1 MTENFDVTGMSCAAC
16 SAHVEKSVGAVAGVR
31 SVAVNLLQ
39 NSMKVD
45 FDESKT
51 NTAEIIAAV
60 ESGGYGASVK
70 GEAKAEQKPA
80 ESEQKSMKRRII
92 VSVVF
97 LIPLMYISMG
107 HMFGLPFLSVF
118 DKTENAAAFAFT
130 QFLLTLP
137 IIGVNIKYFVN
148 GFKSLFH
155 RAPNMDSLI
164 AIGSGASEIY
174 GIAAIYIIAHA
185 LGTGDHAAAHEMMM
199 NLYFESAAMIL
210 TLITLGKYLESRAK
224 GRTSDAIEKLVKLMP
239 DTAVVER
246 GGREET
252 VKVGDIRPGEVI
264 IVKAGSAIP
273 LDGIIR
279 EGTAAIDE
287 SAITG
292 ESIPVEKTAGDSV
305 TGATVSKSGFMKIEV
320 TRTGSDTTLA
330 KIISLVE
337 EASSSKAP
345 IARLADTIA
354 GVFVPVVIGIALL
367 AFVIW
372 MICGAEFSFALNMGI
387 SVLVISCP
395 CALGLATPTAIMVGT
410 GRGANYGILVKSA
423 EALETLH
430 NVDTVV
436 FDKTGTIT
444 EGRPAVTDVI
454 AADGVSEAEL
464 LTFAGAVE
472 AKSEHPLSVAI
483 SERCAGMSLP
493 EVTDFKQIAGRGLS
507 GTIDGA
513 EILAGNA
520 KLMRDNGIAFYED
533 DSLASEGKTQ
543 LYFARGGRYLGTI
556 AVADEIKENSAAA
569 IAELDKM
576 SIRSVMI
583 TGDNETTARAVA
595 KRAGI
600 SEVIAGVLPADKDRH
615 IREIQNQGSCAAMV
629 GDGINDAPALMRADV
644 GVAIGAGTDIAIES
658 ADIVLMHNDI
668 ADVPRAIKL
677 SRAVIKNIKENLFWA
692 FFYNVCGIPIA
703 AGVLFPAFGL
713 KLNPMIG
720 ALAMSFSSVFV
731 VSNALRLRFF
741 DPDKAKHLRTG
752 ARKKAPAPC
761 PEGSCPIAAAAEKV
775 SENINVKENKTMKKT
790 IKINGMMC
798 SHCTGRVS
806 DALNAIDGVTAEVSL
821 DNGGQ
826 AIVEAAAG
834 VTDDMLKKAV
844 SDAGYEVTGIE

>member
-16 SAHVEKSVGAVAGVR
+16 SAHVEKSVGAVAGVKT
-31 SVAVNLLQ
+31 VAVNLLQ
-39 NSMKVD
+39 NSMKVE
-45 FDESKT
+45 FDETKT
-51 NTAEIIAAV
+51 SVGEIIAAV

-70 GEAKAEQKPA
+70 GEKKGENTGGEKPA
-80 ESEQKSMKRRII
+80 DAERKSMKRRII
-92 VSVVF
+92 VSVIF
-97 LIPLMYISMG
+97 LVPLMYISMG
-107 HMFGLPFLSVF
+107 HMFGAPFLSVF
-118 DKTENAAAFAFT
+118 EKTENAVAFAFT

-148 GFKSLFH
+148 GFRSLFH

-174 GIAAIYIIAHA
+174 GIVVIYIMAHA
-185 LGTGDHAAAHEMMM
+185 LGTGDTATVHEMMM
-199 NLYFESAAMIL
+199 NLYFEGAATIL
-210 TLITLGKYLESRAK
+210 TLITLGKFLEARAK

-246 GGREET
+246 GGEEQI
-252 VKVGDIRPGEVI
+252 VKVDEIHPGEII

-273 LDGIIR
+273 LDGVIR

-292 ESIPVEKTAGDSV
+292 ESIPAEKSVGDSV
-305 TGATVSKSGFMKIEV
+305 TGATVSKSGFIRVEV

-345 IARLADTIA
+345 IARLADKIA
-354 GVFVPVVIGIALL
+354 GIFVPTVISIALVT
-367 AFVIW
+367 FIVW
-372 MICGAEFSFALNMGI
+372 MIAGAGFSFALNMAI

-444 EGRPAVTDVI
+444 NGRPVVTDI
-454 AADGVSEAEL
+454 ISAKGCTEHEL
-464 LTFAGAVE
+464 LTYAGAVE
-472 AKSEHPLSVAI
+472 SRSEHPLSIAI
-483 SERCAGMSLP
+483 TERCGGMSLP
-493 EVTDFKQIAGRGLS
+493 AAEEFLQIPGRGLS
-507 GTIDGA
+507 A
-513 EILAGNA
+513 EVGGETVLAGNA
-520 KLMRDNGIAFYED
+520 KLMRDNGIAFEED
-533 DSLASEGKTQ
+533 GALAAEGKTQ
-543 LYFARGGRYLGTI
+543 LYFAKGGKYLGTI

-569 IAELDKM
+569 IAELERM
-576 SIRSVMI
+576 NVRSVMI
-583 TGDNETTARAVA
+583 TGDNETTAKAVA

-600 SEVIAGVLPADKDRH
+600 HTVIAGVLPADKDRH
-615 IREIQNQGSCAAMV
+615 VREIQQSGSCAAMV

-692 FFYNVCGIPIA
+692 FFYNACGIPIA
-703 AGVLFPAFGL
+703 AGVLYPVFGL
-713 KLNPMIG
+713 RLNPMIA

-741 DPDKAKHLRTG
+741 DPDKAAKPAAGGPKKPKHAVT
-752 ARKKAPAPC
+752 APVCPVADNIKAK
-761 PEGSCPIAAAAEKV
+761 EK
-775 SENINVKENKTMKKT
+775 MKMTKT

-806 DALNAIDGVTAEVSL
+806 DALNAIDGVKAEVSL

-826 AIVEAAAG
+826 AIVEAAEG
-834 VTDDMLKKAV
+834 VTDEMLTKAV
-844 SDAGYEVTGIE
+844 TDAGYEVTGIELN

>member
-1 MTENFDVTGMSCAAC
+1 MTEYFDVTGMSCAAC
-16 SAHVEKSVGAVAGVR
+16 SAHVEKSVRAVDGVR
-31 SVAVNLLQ
+31 EASVNLLQ

-45 FDESKT
+45 FDETKT
-51 NTAEIIAAV
+51 DTDAIIAAV
-60 ESGGYGASVK
+60 KGGGYGASVK
-70 GEAKAEQKPA
+70 GAAKTEAKPEDGGRR
-80 ESEQKSMKRRII
+80 SMKLRII
-92 VSVVF
+92 VSAAF

-118 DKTENAAAFAFT
+118 DRTENAAAFAFT

-137 IIGVNIKYFVN
+137 IIGVNIKYFTN
-148 GFKSLFH
+148 GFRSLF
-155 RAPNMDSLI
+155 RGAPNMDSLI
-164 AIGSGASEIY
+164 AIGSAASEIY

-185 LGTGDHAAAHEMMM
+185 LGTGDHELVHDMMM

-210 TLITLGKYLESRAK
+210 TLITLGKYLETRAK
-224 GRTSDAIEKLVKLMP
+224 GKTSDAIEKLVRLMP
-239 DTAVVER
+239 DTATVLR
-246 GGREET
+246 GGVET
-252 VKVGDIRPGEVI
+252 EVKTDEIRPGETV

-273 LDGIIR
+273 LDGIVT
-279 EGTAAIDE
+279 EGRAAVDE

-292 ESIPVEKTAGDSV
+292 ESIPAEKSAGDSV
-305 TGATVSKSGFMKIEV
+305 TGATVSKSGYMKIEV

-345 IARLADTIA
+345 IARLADKIA
-354 GVFVPVVIGIALL
+354 GVFVPIVIGIAAA
-367 AFVIW
+367 AFIVW
-372 MICGAEFSFALNMGI
+372 MIAGAQFSFALNMAI

-430 NVDTVV
+430 NVDTAV

-444 EGRPAVTDVI
+444 AGKPAVTDI
-454 AADGVSEAEL
+454 IPNGVSETEL
-464 LTFAGAVE
+464 LTYAGAIE
-472 AKSEHPLSVAI
+472 AKSEHPLSIAI
-483 SERCAGMSLP
+483 SERCGGMSLP
-493 EVTDFKQIAGRGLS
+493 EAEDFVQLEGRGLRC
-507 GTIDGA
+507 TADGE

-520 KLMRDNGIAFYED
+520 ELMRDSGISFSESGAL
-533 DSLASEGKTQ
+533 SAEGKTQ
-543 LYFARGGRYLGTI
+543 LYFARGGRFIGTI
-556 AVADEIKENSAAA
+556 AVADEIKENSANA
-569 IAELDKM
+569 IEELKSMD
-576 SIRSVMI
+576 IRAIMI
-583 TGDNETTARAVA
+583 TGDNEVTARAVA

-600 SEVIAGVLPADKDRH
+600 EEVIAGVMPADKDRH
-615 IREIQNQGSCAAMV
+615 IRMIQSQGSCAAMV

-644 GVAIGAGTDIAIES
+644 GIAIGAGTDIAIES

-668 ADVPRAIKL
+668 ADVPRAVKL

-731 VSNALRLRFF
+731 VSNALRLRMF
-741 DPDKAKHLRTG
+741 DPDKKQRHGRGRGRKT
-752 ARKKAPAPC
+752 ARPV
-761 PEGSCPIAAAAEKV
+761 ENI
-775 SENINVKENKTMKKT
+775 SENINEKEIKTMKRT
-790 IKINGMMC
+790 ISINGMMC

-806 DALNAIDGVTAEVSL
+806 EALNAIDGVSAEVTL
-821 DNGGQ
+821 DNGGM
-826 AIVEAAAG
+826 AVVEAGTG

-844 SDAGYEVTGIE
+844 TDAGYEVTGIE

>member
-1 MTENFDVTGMSCAAC
+1 MTEYFDVTGMSCAAC
-16 SAHVEKSVGAVAGVR
+16 SAHVEKSVRAVDGVR
-31 SVAVNLLQ
+31 EASVNLLQ

-45 FDESKT
+45 FDETKT
-51 NTAEIIAAV
+51 DTGAIIAAV
-60 ESGGYGASVK
+60 KGGGYGASVK
-70 GEAKAEQKPA
+70 GAAKTEAKPEDGGRR
-80 ESEQKSMKRRII
+80 SMKLRII
-92 VSVVF
+92 VSAAF

-118 DKTENAAAFAFT
+118 DRTENAAAFAFT

-137 IIGVNIKYFVN
+137 IIGVNIKYFTN
-148 GFKSLFH
+148 GFRSLF
-155 RAPNMDSLI
+155 RGAPNMDSLI
-164 AIGSGASEIY
+164 AIGSAASEIY

-185 LGTGDHAAAHEMMM
+185 LGTGDHELVHDMMM

-210 TLITLGKYLESRAK
+210 TLITLGKYLETRAK
-224 GRTSDAIEKLVKLMP
+224 GKTSDAIEKLVRLMP
-239 DTAVVER
+239 DTATVLR
-246 GGREET
+246 GGVET
-252 VKVGDIRPGEVI
+252 EVKTDEIRPGETV

-273 LDGIIR
+273 LDGIVT
-279 EGTAAIDE
+279 EGRAAVDE

-292 ESIPVEKTAGDSV
+292 ESIPAEKSAGDSV
-305 TGATVSKSGFMKIEV
+305 TGATVSKSGYMKIEV

-345 IARLADTIA
+345 IARLADKIA
-354 GVFVPVVIGIALL
+354 GVFVPIVIGIAAA
-367 AFVIW
+367 AFIVW
-372 MICGAEFSFALNMGI
+372 MIAGAQFSFALNMAI

-430 NVDTVV
+430 NVDTAV

-444 EGRPAVTDVI
+444 AGKPAVTDI
-454 AADGVSEAEL
+454 IPNGVSETEL
-464 LTFAGAVE
+464 LTYAGAIE
-472 AKSEHPLSVAI
+472 AKSEHPLSIAI
-483 SERCAGMSLP
+483 SERCGGMSLP
-493 EVTDFKQIAGRGLS
+493 EAEDFAQLEGRGLRC
-507 GTIDGA
+507 TVDGE

-520 KLMRDNGIAFYED
+520 ELMRDSGISFSESGA
-533 DSLASEGKTQ
+533 LAAEGKTQ
-543 LYFARGGRYLGTI
+543 LYFARGGRFIGTI
-556 AVADEIKENSAAA
+556 AVADEIKENSANA
-569 IAELDKM
+569 IEELKSMD
-576 SIRSVMI
+576 IRAIMI
-583 TGDNETTARAVA
+583 TGDNEVTARAVA

-600 SEVIAGVLPADKDRH
+600 EEVIAGVMPADKDRH
-615 IREIQNQGSCAAMV
+615 IRMIQSQGSCAAMV

-644 GVAIGAGTDIAIES
+644 GIAIGAGTDIAIES

-668 ADVPRAIKL
+668 ADVPRAVKL

-731 VSNALRLRFF
+731 VSNALRLRMF
-741 DPDKAKHLRTG
+741 DPDKKQRHGRGRGRKT
-752 ARKKAPAPC
+752 ARPV
-761 PEGSCPIAAAAEKV
+761 ENI
-775 SENINVKENKTMKKT
+775 SENINEKEIKTMKRT
-790 IKINGMMC
+790 ISINGMMC

-806 DALNAIDGVTAEVSL
+806 EALNAIDGVSAEVTL
-821 DNGGQ
+821 DNGGM
-826 AIVEAAAG
+826 AVVEAGTG

-844 SDAGYEVTGIE
+844 TDAGYEVTGIE

>member
-16 SAHVEKSVGAVAGVR
+16 SAHVEKSVRAVDGVR
-31 SVAVNLLQ
+31 MVSVNLLQ

-45 FDESKT
+45 YDETKT
-51 NTAEIIAAV
+51 SIEAIIAAV
-60 ESGGYGASVK
+60 RSGGYGASVK
-70 GEAKAEQKPA
+70 GEKKAEAKPA
-80 ESEQKSMKRRII
+80 DGEQKNMKMRII

-97 LIPLMYISMG
+97 LLPLMYISMG

-118 DKTENAAAFAFT
+118 DRTENSVAFAFT

-137 IIGVNIKYFVN
+137 IIGVNIKYFTN
-148 GFKSLFH
+148 GFRSLFH
-155 RAPNMDSLI
+155 REPNMDSLI
-164 AIGSGASEIY
+164 AIGSAASEIY
-174 GIAAIYIIAHA
+174 GIAVIYIMAHA
-185 LGTGDHAAAHEMMM
+185 LGTGDHVQVHEMMM

-224 GRTSDAIEKLVKLMP
+224 GRTSEAIEKLIKLMP

-246 GGREET
+246 SGSEMT
-252 VKVGDIRPGEVI
+252 VKVDEIRTGEII

-273 LDGIIR
+273 LDGVIR
-279 EGTAAIDE
+279 EGSAAIDE

-292 ESIPVEKTAGDSV
+292 ESIPVEKSVGDSV
-305 TGATVSKSGFMKIEV
+305 TGATVSKSGYMKIEV
-320 TRTGSDTTLA
+320 THTGSDTTLA

-345 IARLADTIA
+345 IARLADKIA
-354 GVFVPVVIGIALL
+354 GVFVPIVMGIAAA
-367 AFVIW
+367 AFIVW
-372 MICGAEFSFALNMGI
+372 MIAGAEFSFALNMAI

-444 EGRPAVTDVI
+444 VGKPVVTDI
-454 AADGVSEAEL
+454 IPEGITEQEL
-464 LTFAGAVE
+464 LTAAGAIE
-472 AKSEHPLSVAI
+472 AKSEHPLSAAI
-483 SERCAGMSLP
+483 AERCIGMELP
-493 EVTDFKQIAGRGLS
+493 EIEGFTQLEGRGLK
-507 GTIDGA
+507 GLING
-513 EILAGNA
+513 EEVLAGNA
-520 KLMRDNGIAFYED
+520 ALMRDNRIEFQE
-533 DSLASEGKTQ
+533 SSKLASEGKTQ
-543 LYFARGGRYLGTI
+543 LYFARGGRLIGTI
-556 AVADEIKENSAAA
+556 AVADELKENSADA
-569 IAELDKM
+569 IKELQSMD
-576 SIRSVMI
+576 IRAIMI
-583 TGDNETTARAVA
+583 TGDNEVTARAVA

-600 SEVIAGVLPADKDRH
+600 NEVIAGVMPADKDMH
-615 IREIQNQGSCAAMV
+615 IRRIRSQGSCAAMV
-629 GDGINDAPALMRADV
+629 GDGINDAPALTRADV
-644 GVAIGAGTDIAIES
+644 GIAIGAGTDIAIES

-731 VSNALRLRFF
+731 VSNALRLRLF
-741 DPDKAKHLRTG
+741 DPDKAQKHKAERRTDEMCGG
-752 ARKKAPAPC
+752 A
-761 PEGSCPIAAAAEKV
+761 CPIEKI
-775 SENINVKENKTMKKT
+775 SENINEKENKTMKRT

-806 DALNAIDGVTAEVSL
+806 EALNSIDGVTAEVTL

-826 AIVEAAAG
+826 AIVEAGTG
-834 VTDDMLKKAV
+834 VTDEMLSKAV
-844 SDAGYEVTGIE
+844 TDAGYEVTGIE